1 MSENNNRML
10 TKKDLNKIFLRTYAY
25 ECSFNYVRQQHM
37 GFIWSMA
44 PALKKI
50 YKDDPEGLAEACK
63 RQISFFNTTPQ
74 IAPWVVGIET
84 ALEEENKKSGNN
96 MGDVVAAVK
105 TSLMGPISVI
115 GDTMFLTGGFRLLA
129 PTIGAALAIQGN
141 WLAIPIF
148 LMIFNIPHFLSRYF
162 GIHLGYKWG
171 SNFFDKIMASGL
183 INKVTEVCYI
193 LGLTMIGAVSA
204 GYVSVGTP
212 LAYGTG
218 ESAVTVQGILD
229 SLFLNMLPL
238 GVIMLCLWLMKKK
251 NVPAHILI
259 FLLMIIGIIGGALG
273 ILC

>member
-1 MSENNNRML
+1 MSDKSRML
-10 TKKDLNKIFLRTYAY
+10 TKKDLNKVFLRSYSY
-25 ECSFNYVRQQHM
+25 ECSYNYVRQQHM

-50 YKDDPEGLAEACK
+50 YKDDPEGLKEACK

-96 MGDVVAAVK
+96 MGEVVGAVK

-129 PTIGAALAIQGN
+129 PTIGAALAIEGN
-141 WLAIPIF
+141 WLAIPLF
-148 LMIFNIPHFLSRYF
+148 LLIFNIPHFLSRYF
-162 GIHLGYKWG
+162 GIHMGYKWG
-171 SNFFDKIMASGL
+171 SDFFDKIMASGL
-183 INKVTEVCYI
+183 IDKMTEVCYI

-204 GYVSVGTP
+204 GYVGLTTP
-212 LAYGTG
+212 IAFGTG
-218 ESAVTVQGILD
+218 ESVVTLQGILD

-259 FLLMIIGIIGGALG
+259 FILMIIGVLGGVLG
-273 ILC
+273 IFG

>member
-1 MSENNNRML
+1 MSEDNNRML
-10 TKKDLNKIFLRTYAY
+10 TKKDLNKIFLRSYCY
-25 ECSFNYVRQQHM
+25 ECSYNYVRQQHM

-84 ALEEENKKSGNN
+84 ALEEENHKSGDN
-96 MGDVVAAVK
+96 MGEVVSAVK

-129 PTIGAALAIQGN
+129 PTIGAALAVQGN

-148 LMIFNIPHFLSRYF
+148 LLIFNIPHFLSRYF
-162 GIHLGYKWG
+162 GIHLGYQWG
-171 SNFFDKIMASGL
+171 SSFFDKVMASGL

-204 GYVSVGTP
+204 GYVAVSTP
-212 LAYGTG
+212 LAYGSG
-218 ESAVTVQGILD
+218 DAAVTVQGILD
-229 SLFLNMLPL
+229 LLFLNMLPL
-238 GVIMLCLWLMKKK
+238 GVIMMCLWLMKKK
-251 NVPAHILI
+251 NIPAHWLI